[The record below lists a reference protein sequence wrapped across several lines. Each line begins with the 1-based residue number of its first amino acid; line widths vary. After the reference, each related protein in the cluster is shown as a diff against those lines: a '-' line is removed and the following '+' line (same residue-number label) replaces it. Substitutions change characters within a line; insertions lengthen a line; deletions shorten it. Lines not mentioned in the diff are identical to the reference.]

1 MMKKI
6 LALMFIF
13 GSVFSNSV
21 VADPASTLVNL
32 MNSSEQ
38 RKADVQAVGM
48 AMIPFFR
55 MILREEGYSPTD
67 AQIEPLATVFA
78 DELIDDIQ
86 DEIETAMVQYLRRNF
101 SEQELMEVIRF
112 QTSDVGIKFLDK
124 SAEMTLLGAEVGGEA
139 GKRLG
144 TKMQKNI
151 KDYPRI
157 VKAMEDLEQAL
168 RNQK

>member
-6 LALMFIF
+6 FALMVIF
-13 GSVFSNSV
+13 WSVFSNSV

-55 MILREEGYSPTD
+55 MILEQEGYSPTD
-67 AQIEPLATVFA
+67 LQIEPLATVFA
-78 DELIDDIQ
+78 DELIDGIQ
-86 DEIETAMVQYLRRNF
+86 DEVETAMAQYLRRNF

-157 VKAMEDLEQAL
+157 VKAMENLEKAL